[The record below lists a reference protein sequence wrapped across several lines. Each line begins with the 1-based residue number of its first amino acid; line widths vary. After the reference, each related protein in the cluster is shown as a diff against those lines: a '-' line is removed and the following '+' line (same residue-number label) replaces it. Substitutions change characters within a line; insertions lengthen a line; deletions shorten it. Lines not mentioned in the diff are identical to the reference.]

1 MAEHCDVAI
10 IGAGHNGLV
19 CAAYLAKAG
28 LNVRVFE
35 RRHIVGGAAI
45 TEEFHPGFR
54 NSVCSYAVSLLNK
67 KVVDDLELFGHGLR
81 LIKRPLSNFLPLN
94 ETKYLKAYSDFGEMR
109 AEVARHS
116 QNDADRLED
125 YEATLSRLVAV
136 LQTFILETPPNVGG
150 GLSDLW
156 RLWKTG
162 RKFQAMDLEDQR
174 DLADI
179 MTLSADA
186 FLSRWF
192 ENEAVKALFAFD
204 SVVGNLA
211 SPMMP
216 GTAYVLLHHCFGEV
230 MGQPG
235 VWGHAIGGMGAI
247 TQAMANAAQAAGAA
261 IETSCPVKSVS
272 ANAAG
277 ITGIELDDGRVVTA
291 RAVAANVHP
300 TLLFQKLV
308 DPKWTPPEFQK
319 RTKQIKSASGT
330 FRMNVALKELP
341 DFTCLPGIEPAD
353 HHASGIVIAPS
364 VAYMERAYRDAM
376 DVGWSAQP
384 IVEMMLPSTI
394 DDTLAPSGMHVASLF
409 CQQFNPDLTGGRTWD
424 DCSEEAANAIIDV
437 VNTHAPNFRDAIL
450 GHKILSP
457 LDLEREFGLIGGDI
471 FHGALNVNQ
480 LFSARPM
487 LGHADYRMP
496 LKGLYLCG
504 SGAHPGGG
512 VTGAPGHN
520 AAREII
526 RDL

>member
-1 MAEHCDVAI
+1 MAIDCDVAV

-28 LNVRVFE
+28 LKVHVFE
-35 RRHIVGGAAI
+35 RRSVVGGAAV

-67 KVVDDLELFGHGLR
+67 KVVDDLDLFGHGLK
-81 LIKRPLSNFLPLN
+81 LVERPLSNFLPLN
-94 ETKYLKAYSDFGEMR
+94 KTDYLKAFSDFGKMR

-116 QNDADRLED
+116 HHDAERLED
-125 YEATLSRLVAV
+125 YESTLSRLVAV
-136 LQTFILETPPNVGG
+136 VQSFILETPPNVGG
-150 GLSDLW
+150 GIGDLW

-162 RKFQAMDLEDQR
+162 RRFQAMSLEDQR
-174 DLADI
+174 DFADI
-179 MTLSADA
+179 MTVSADE

-192 ENEAVKALFAFD
+192 DCDAVKALFAFD

-216 GTAYVLLHHCFGEV
+216 GTAYVLLHHCFGDV

-247 TQAMANAAQAAGAA
+247 TQAMAKSAQDAGVI
-261 IETSCPVKSVS
+261 IETSCPVRSVS
-272 ANAAG
+272 ANAKG
-277 ITGIELDDGRVVTA
+277 TTGLILDDGREITA

-300 TLLFQKLV
+300 TLLFKQLV
-308 DPKWTPPEFQK
+308 DAKWVAPEFLK
-319 RTKQIKSASGT
+319 RTQQIKSASGT

-341 DFTCLPGIEPAD
+341 DFSCLPGKEAAE

-364 VAYMERAYRDAM
+364 IAYMEHAYRDAV
-376 DVGWSAQP
+376 DLGWSKRP
-384 IVEMMLPSTI
+384 IVEMMIPSTI
-394 DDTLAPSGMHVASLF
+394 DDTLAPNGQHVASLF
-409 CQQFNPDLTGGRTWD
+409 CQHFNPSLGSGRTWD
-424 DCSEEAANAIIDV
+424 ECRDAAVDAIIDV
-437 VNTHAPNFRDAIL
+437 VNSHAPNFRSAII
-450 GHKILSP
+450 GQQVLSP

-471 FHGALNVNQ
+471 FHGALSVNQ
-480 LFSARPM
+480 LFSARPI

-496 LKGLYLCG
+496 LRGLYLCG

-520 AAREII
+520 AAQEII